1 MLPARTPLD
10 HIRVDV
16 MLDIP
21 EMDETAKVN
30 LISSLH
36 VFCRVVLHNTFN
48 YSTAPVSRVAGQL
61 DHLSPITRFNFGL
74 LPTFRSRKNRFFFY
88 LEKGTFK

>member
-16 MLDIP
+16 MLEIP
-21 EMDETAKVN
+21 EMDETAQVN

-48 YSTAPVSRVAGQL
+48 YSAAPVSRVAGQL
-61 DHLSPITRFNFGL
+61 DHLSPITRFNLSL
-74 LPTFRSRKNRFFFY
+74 LPTLGGRKTRFSFI
-88 LEKGTFK
+88 

>member
-16 MLDIP
+16 MLDTP

-48 YSTAPVSRVAGQL
+48 YSTAPVSHVAGQL
-61 DHLSPITRFNFGL
+61 DHLSPITRFNFRL
-74 LPTFRSRKNRFFFY
+74 LPTFRNQKN
-88 LEKGTFK
+88 

>member
-10 HIRVDV
+10 HIRVNV

-21 EMDETAKVN
+21 EMDENAQVN

-48 YSTAPVSRVAGQL
+48 YNATPVSCVAGQL
-61 DHLSPITRFNFGL
+61 DHLSPITRFNFRL
-74 LPTFRSRKNRFFFY
+74 LPAFRSRKNRFFFY